1 MVSCIKLNAF
11 YFIYLF
17 LNEIYIMSSR
27 IETLIINS
35 ATIMNGWMK
44 TITSDNKVFRTMRIG
59 SIMNC
64 NEDHLICDHT
74 TEDKIKDV
82 MKKYNIEE
90 FVLNNIHNQFEYST
104 EIVLTEDVYTTFIN
118 NLLNLN
124 QDDSENVNCAN

>member
-1 MVSCIKLNAF
+1 
-11 YFIYLF
+11 
-17 LNEIYIMSSR
+17 MSSR